1 MCHHFVR
8 AHQARISDCRLC
20 ARSPA
25 ARWRRARRTQLN
37 CRHKSLLRE
46 AFRPA
51 NGNQAQVSGVNS
63 TLEGETTTCQ
73 KPAHPSHALARTL
86 ERDWSNSAINS
97 NTRSDPSRCGR
108 RSLGRYAE
116 SSPDFRCRGGVAVF
130 RDGMEMFGVL
140 DLAPSSTGADP
151 RLESETRTTSDF
163 GWHELSGY
171 ESSCVTIL
179 RLGEISVLF

>member
-1 MCHHFVR
+1 M
-8 AHQARISDCRLC
+8 SE
-20 ARSPA
+20 
-25 ARWRRARRTQLN
+25 T
-37 CRHKSLLRE
+37 
-46 AFRPA
+46 
-51 NGNQAQVSGVNS
+51 S
-63 TLEGETTTCQ
+63 TLISCTG
-73 KPAHPSHALARTL
+73 K
-86 ERDWSNSAINS
+86 I
-97 NTRSDPSRCGR
+97 TRAELVQLRHQQQHTFRSLTCGR
-108 RSLGRYAE
+108 RSLGHTLSHRQISVVE
-116 SSPDFRCRGGVAVF
+116 EEFAVF